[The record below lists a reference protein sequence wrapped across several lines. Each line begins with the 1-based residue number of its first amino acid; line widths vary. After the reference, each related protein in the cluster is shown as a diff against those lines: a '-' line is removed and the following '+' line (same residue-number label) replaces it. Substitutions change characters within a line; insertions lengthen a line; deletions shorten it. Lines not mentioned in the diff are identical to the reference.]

1 MQLLGFPP
9 RAAIPI
15 FAQVFNHHT
24 HILEMTNP
32 GIGMSEP
39 KTFRMIPHQRPRPLD
54 QLRRRRSRRG
64 IVMHGIR
71 PTVPG
76 RTLRV
81 GD

>member
-1 MQLLGFPP
+1 
-9 RAAIPI
+9 
-15 FAQVFNHHT
+15 
-24 HILEMTNP
+24 
-32 GIGMSEP
+32 
-39 KTFRMIPHQRPRPLD
+39 MIPHQRPRPLD